1 VSEINEKK
9 EEVGEIIMNG
19 WIEIVVR
26 SALMKMTDNMC
37 SRKEGGS
44 CPWRVRGAAE
54 PQVFCV

>member
-1 VSEINEKK
+1 
-9 EEVGEIIMNG
+9 MNG